1 MSLLLEDGGQNIVA
15 NAITTTGTQLAFAF
29 SPSRSGLP
37 RTLSFTAQ
45 GASGVMP
52 TTVTANLQSSADGGT
67 TWENEQTAT
76 GMPLVAT
83 STGLVAVVT
92 NCAAGKQYRL
102 RVGTLTLGSAAS
114 VTIYCAVN

>member
-15 NAITTTGTQLAFAF
+15 NAITTNGAQLAFTF

-37 RTLSFTAQ
+37 RTLSFQAV
-45 GASGVMP
+45 GAGAVP
-52 TTVTANLQSSADGGT
+52 TTVTANLQSSFDGGT
-67 TWENEQTAT
+67 TWQNEQTAT

-83 STGLVAVVT
+83 GTGLVAVAQ
-92 NCAAGKQYRL
+92 NCASGKLYRL
-102 RVGTLTLGSAAS
+102 NVGTLTLGSATS